1 MRVGLILLLL
11 GLLLCHGSMIH
22 GQVYEICDNGI
33 DDDGDLLVD
42 CDDNDCILVHRF
54 SSPPGSINEG
64 AAVDLGDVDGDG
76 DLDAWICQINS
87 TQDILWINDGDGH
100 FTECQIPIGAFD
112 SRDVQLGDLDGDGD
126 LDAFL
131 AVGEFGSVINNPNRV
146 YFNDGDGNFVNS
158 GQALG
163 SAMSLGVELGDVD
176 GDNDLDAWVANY
188 DDNRVWIN
196 SIQFCNDCDGN
207 GIQDSVEIA
216 ADPSLDCN
224 ANGVLD
230 NCDIASGF
238 SLDSD
243 GSGVPDECE
252 GMRYISGDS
261 NGDGAVD
268 VGDGIFVLDYLFAG
282 GASTCL
288 DASDANGD
296 GAVDIGDAIFV
307 LTYLFSGGVAPAPP
321 FPACGE
327 DPTTD
332 ALECES
338 YNGC

>member
-64 AAVDLGDVDGDG
+64 TAVDLGDVDGDG

-131 AVGEFGSVINNPNRV
+131 VVGEFGSVINNPNRV
-146 YFNDGDGNFVNS
+146 YFNDGAGNFVNS

-163 SAMSLGVELGDVD
+163 SAFSLGVELGDLD
-176 GDNDLDAWVANY
+176 GDGDLDAWVANAEPTQ
-188 DDNRVWIN
+188 DRVW
-196 SIQFCNDCDGN
+196 FNDGDGN
-207 GIQDSVEIA
+207 FSTSGNGYGAIS
-216 ADPSLDCN
+216 SLAVALGDVD
-224 ANGVLD
+224 GL
-230 NCDIASGF
+230 
-238 SLDSD
+238 SL
-243 GSGVPDECE
+243 
-252 GMRYISGDS
+252 IH
-261 NGDGAVD
+261 
-268 VGDGIFVLDYLFAG
+268 I
-282 GASTCL
+282 
-288 DASDANGD
+288 
-296 GAVDIGDAIFV
+296 
-307 LTYLFSGGVAPAPP
+307 
-321 FPACGE
+321 
-327 DPTTD
+327 
-332 ALECES
+332 
-338 YNGC
+338 